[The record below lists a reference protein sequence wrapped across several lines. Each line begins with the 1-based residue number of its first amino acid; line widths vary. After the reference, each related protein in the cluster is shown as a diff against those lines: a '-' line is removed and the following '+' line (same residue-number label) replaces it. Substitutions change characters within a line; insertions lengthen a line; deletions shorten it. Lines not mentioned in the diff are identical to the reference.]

1 MKKKGCFFEHNN
13 EKYNWM
19 DRAEIET
26 GFGPDTRTN
35 YVASRPVWES
45 ISGLTGTEMHL
56 ENYNLALCL
65 MIHHS
70 YNVYIV

>member
-1 MKKKGCFFEHNN
+1 
-13 EKYNWM
+13 M

-35 YVASRPVWES
+35 YVASRSVGES
-45 ISGLTGTEMHL
+45 ISGLMGVEMQL
-56 ENYNLALCL
+56 ETYNLALCL

-70 YNVYIV
+70 YNVYSLEYNVLISINDL